1 MHRTKIG
8 LIAVLLL
15 LAAAPAAYAQG
26 TSDPLVKPYQADDA
40 KGFHDVL
47 PPGTNGLVN
56 GPQLAAFLGT
66 GQRPAHSDDQLPLY
80 AGLRGASPTL
90 NGADLEKFYKDSSF
104 GVKPEDVD
112 RVYHPGGR
120 DGAVIVRD
128 NRYGVPHIYAGT
140 RTDAMFATGYATAE
154 DRLFFIDVLRH
165 LGRAQLTSFA
175 GGAKGNQ
182 DFDISQWEN
191 APYNEEDLQRQIDL
205 GDEVYGAEGAQ
216 LQGDLEQYTAGINAY
231 IDEAKLNPVKMPGE
245 YAALGRPLGPDPWK
259 GTDAIAIASLVGGI
273 FGKGGGQELPWAQLL
288 QNFQAKFG
296 NRSGRELWEG
306 FRASN
311 DPEAPTTV
319 HGKAFPY
326 EQVPKK
332 VYKGSRALPD
342 DGSVQP
348 AQTVEAASGAASK
361 PHASVTPKDDGLGLS
376 GLFAV
381 PKANSNALLVAG
393 KNTASGHPIAVIGP
407 QVAYFNPQ
415 ILMEQDVHAPSIDAR
430 GAAFPGVNLYVELGR
445 GRDYAWSATSA
456 GQDIIDTFAV
466 PLCQDDLHYL
476 FRGQCLPME
485 TLPRTNSWSPHL
497 ADSTPEG
504 SVTLRSDRTKLGIVV
519 ARGKIGGKPVAWT
532 NLRSTYFHEVD
543 SARGFSD
550 FNNPDIIHGPEDF
563 KHAAYKIGYTFNWFY
578 ADNQNIAYFN
588 SGNNPV
594 RSRKI
599 DPLLPVSSKYE
610 WKNFNPDLNIAD
622 YTPEATHPQVVN
634 QDYITSWNNKQAPK
648 FSSAETNTFSPIFR
662 SMPLDDGIQQRLAGG
677 HKMGLTELVDAA
689 ENAATIDLRANKV
702 PPGAPQVVGPPKDP
716 AGAGAVT
723 KPVAWGSDRAHP
735 IAPDRDGKY
744 GPARAIP
751 LLHAWR

>member
-128 NRYGVPHIYAGT
+128 KRYGVPHIYAGT

-182 DFDISQWEN
+182 DFDISQWQN

-205 GDEVYGAEGAQ
+205 GDDVYGAEGAQ
-216 LQGDLEQYTAGINAY
+216 LQGDLEAYTAGINAY
-231 IDEAKLNPVKMPGE
+231 IDEAKLNPTKMPGE
-245 YAALGRPLGPDPWK
+245 YAAIGKPMGPDAWK

-288 QNFQAKFG
+288 QNFQTKFG
-296 NRSGRELWEG
+296 NRSGRELWDG

-319 HGKAFPY
+319 HGKKFPY
-326 EQVPKK
+326 EEVPKK

-445 GRDYAWSATSA
+445 GRDYSWSATSA

-466 PLCQDDLHYL
+466 PLCGDASHYR
-476 FRGQCLPME
+476 FRGKCLPIE
-485 TLPRTNSWSPHL
+485 KLTRTNPWTPNA
-497 ADSTPEG
+497 ADQTAAG
-504 SVTLRSDRTKLGIVV
+504 SETINTERTKFGIVT
-519 ARGKIGGKPVAWT
+519 ARAKIKGKPVVYT
-532 NLRSTYFHEVD
+532 RLRTTYGHETD
-543 SARGFSD
+543 SALGFSY
-550 FNNPDIIHGPEDF
+550 FNDPGKVHDAKSF
-563 KHAAYKIGYTFNWFY
+563 QAMASLIGYTFNWFY
-578 ADNQNIAYFN
+578 VDSRKIAYFN
-588 SGNNPV
+588 SGFNPA
-594 RSRKI
+594 RAPRM
-599 DPLLPVSSKYE
+599 
-610 WKNFNPDLNIAD
+610 NPDLPVMSDRAWRGWNAD
-622 YTPEATHPQVVN
+622 TNVPRYDPARIHPQAVN
-634 QDYITSWNNKQAPK
+634 PSFLTSWNNKQAPGTR
-648 FSSAETNTFSPIFR
+648 AADGNWGYGPTYR
-662 SMPLDDGIQQRLAGG
+662 SKTLDDGIRKATKSGRRKIGRAQ
-677 HKMGLTELVDAA
+677 LVQAM
-689 ENAATIDLRANKV
+689 ENAATVDLRGDAVLPWILTMAGHPRDKTLAKALNDLRAWHKS
-702 PPGAPQVVGPPKDP
+702 GAHRI
-716 AGAGAVT
+716 
-723 KPVAWGSDRAHP
+723 DRNQ
-735 IAPDRDGKY
+735 DGNY
-744 GPARAIP
+744 EQASAI
-751 LLHAWR
+751 RVMD